1 MNWLMFE
8 DGDAETL
15 ESWNKSATECLK
27 KVSSEVAE
35 VKLILP
41 TADDAKFA
49 YAKNL
54 DLTGRFC
61 ISFTD
66 GDTREF
72 DIPLPYHGV
81 FVTRGAGAENK
92 DAPQRL
98 IWSSWL
104 GEMPGLR
111 KVRVP
116 NGKEQELRLGLPDGC
131 FIRIGEEKPSTSD
144 QYDIAFVRWW
154 AKIFPG
160 VYDAIL
166 DFADLKEAVAKPRRS
181 GRVGVPPPTV
191 AADGGG
197 TPSLPCCAT
206 VSEWVQANQD
216 KIETFDADDL
226 DHRMAV
232 TFPVWLRNRLLRLYH
247 RHFVEKKGTRDSWE
261 VLAAELVP
269 ISSIGERRFNGFDVI
284 RPDNI
289 LEAAGRI
296 CGIKRYKVSRSRVGF
311 LSAAFRQNHPSFE
324 GRICPIESPESEK
337 VGIQLQLARGARVD
351 ENGNIVPP
359 AGGPRLSRPPVSWC
373 TSLIPFLNH
382 NDDAR
387 SMMGAKN
394 MRQGVPVSGAET
406 PCVKSGGE
414 AGLVEFMRPLE
425 CAGLCPTCS
434 DGGELKIGRDLLV
447 AYLPWYGWN
456 LDDAVVVSDAIVKE
470 MAVTEE
476 KDYALDI
483 DPDWTCTKILAPGAS
498 LREGTAIAEFKKI
511 ANGKEQAHAIRYVD
525 AAPAKLVQIECPPEI
540 KEKPLNRDPGFVG
553 RLKYRIARTFALEPG
568 DKLMGRHGNKGVVSK
583 VLPAKEMPKL
593 KFPDGKTVTVDI
605 LLNPHGVLSRM
616 NPGQLLETH
625 LGWLFHNG
633 KTDEDVLKDGAAG
646 PAGAPCCGALDHEKV
661 RCLLKE
667 TGLDECGKAHL
678 HWTLPDG
685 RKVTTASPVVVGYQH
700 FFRLHHIPALKAQAR
715 RGGKDAL
722 YSCATGQAAHG
733 RLIGGGQRVGEME
746 MWALSAY
753 PGSEPIIADL
763 LRNSDAVA
771 VKGAGKPAL
780 EQTGFPQVLSAY
792 LAAMLIRMDVNAKKK
807 TVSFSRMSDN
817 ELLKRIGLNEAP
829 ERKGRTIG
837 KSSAVAVH
845 SAQFRC
851 PHDPSR
857 LAFSGIRFTWNGDDK
872 RNTLSLASLLSRFDV
887 TITGPLEESNGN
899 YWMPVAS
906 AACERLKVTP
916 LWGKKKGEA
925 TTLSLE
931 VKTSALGID
940 GVGDVRC
947 FVKRKVNAGEVL
959 RRMCLTVSDK
969 QAENIGD
976 ALVLCP
982 CEKCRANTPG
992 ERFLLK
998 ATNVQNEMAEGGV
1011 CDPAVFGSLHE
1022 VFVPADE
1029 EKWGII
1035 ELPKPID
1042 YPTKALTDKDLT
1054 NQPKL
1059 RYVPVLP
1066 LRYRV
1071 GYEGEEDPF
1080 GYGVIVAACDLYA
1093 KAKEEDKAKALTQI
1107 EKAVKAV
1114 FQVLRD
1120 ACCGKHGLV
1129 RREGLGRRVDRSCRM
1144 VITPGPDLA
1153 FDEVGVPASI
1163 LWELLAD
1170 HVTDERIKVEG
1181 KPQSV
1186 DLRETAHGVTAAG
1199 FGWRSPKECSKKRLA
1214 EKCDM
1219 LEACL
1224 EKHPLWMLMNRQP
1237 SLHKYS
1243 MQAFKVKVLKPADGE
1258 VFRLQPLS
1266 CKGFGADFDGDEM
1279 AGYLPLSDVAQEA
1292 LPRLAPS
1299 VNLFSAGN
1307 GRITPNYDR
1316 DFVMGAYLVC
1326 MRDLDAAKKQLE
1338 EHCKKGDAEAVL
1350 KDARAAFAKCTE
1362 EGVSFGYYDL
1372 VAYDGESGF
1381 AADMVNS
1388 GANGAKQIKQFTA
1401 PRGLLATGKL
1411 GFEPSDEV
1419 KRKFDIQG
1427 SLVGGMSWE
1436 DIFWSSFNAR
1446 ASMCDKKLNTGKAG
1460 DLTRRLVYAL
1470 RPVTITCKKCK
1481 NLKGGKRSIL
1491 SCGCETGICA
1501 ECYGA
1506 LPGGK
1511 LPEIG
1516 YPVGLI
1522 AAQSIGE
1529 RGTQLSMKS
1538 AHAGKSQVDIEFVRA
1553 LIINGKKAETYDA
1566 FYKYLC
1572 GEDGATTPYRDLD
1585 PRHIQLLWR
1594 VLAGCETKSLSD
1606 VLKKVDEGKDMES
1619 VARRV
1624 NKETILKLLN
1634 GEMRDI
1640 PLASPSAQVMFN
1652 NFEEGV

>member
-1 MNWLMFE
+1 MNWLMFK
-8 DGDAETL
+8 DDDAETL
-15 ESWNKSATECLK
+15 ESWNNSATECVR
-27 KVSSEVAE
+27 KVSLEVDE
-35 VKLILP
+35 VSLILP
-41 TADDAKFA
+41 TADDARFA

-66 GDTREF
+66 GDTQEF
-72 DIPLPYHGV
+72 DIPLPYHGI
-81 FVTRGAGAENK
+81 FVTRGAGVENK

-98 IWSSWL
+98 VWSSWL

-116 NGKEQELRLGLPDGC
+116 NGKRLELRLGLPDGR
-131 FIRIGEEKPSTSD
+131 FIRIGGEKLSKSD
-144 QYDIAFVRWW
+144 QYDIAFVHWW
-154 AKIFPG
+154 AKFFPN
-160 VYDAIL
+160 VYGAVL
-166 DFADLKEAVAKPRRS
+166 DYADLKERA
-181 GRVGVPPPTV
+181 
-191 AADGGG
+191 
-197 TPSLPCCAT
+197 
-206 VSEWVQANQD
+206 QANQD
-216 KIETFDADDL
+216 RIETFDADDL

-232 TFPVWLRNRLLRLYH
+232 TFPVWLRNRILRLYY
-247 RHFVEKKGTRDSWE
+247 RFFVLKDGTRDSWSD
-261 VLAAELVP
+261 LAAELVP

-311 LSAAFRQNHPSFE
+311 LPAAFRQNHPSFE
-324 GRICPIESPESEK
+324 GRICPIESPESEM
-337 VGIQLQLARGARVD
+337 VGIQLQLARGAWVD
-351 ENGNIVPP
+351 ETGQINAKSGHLGEAALP
-359 AGGPRLSRPPVSWC
+359 SRPPVSWC

-394 MRQGVPVSGAET
+394 MRQSVPVSGAEA
-406 PCVKSGGE
+406 PSVKSGGE
-414 AGLVEFMRPLE
+414 ARLVEFMRPLE
-425 CAGLCPTCS
+425 RAGLCPTCS

-483 DPDWTCTKILAPGAS
+483 DQNWTCTKILAPGAS

-511 ANGKEQAHAIRYVD
+511 ANGKEQTHAIRYVD
-525 AAPAKLVQIECPPEI
+525 AAPAKLVQIEYPPEI

-568 DKLMGRHGNKGVVSK
+568 DKLMGRHGNKGVISK

-593 KFPDGKTVTVDI
+593 KLPDGKTVTVDI

-633 KTDEDVLKDGAAG
+633 KTDADVLKDGAFG
-646 PAGAPCCGALDHEKV
+646 PVGAPCCGALDHEKV
-661 RCLLKE
+661 QCLLKE
-667 TGLDECGKAHL
+667 TGLDEYGKAHL

-700 FFRLHHIPALKAQAR
+700 FFRLHHIPTLKAQAR

-746 MWALSAY
+746 MWALSAH

-771 VKGAGKPAL
+771 VKGVGTPAL
-780 EQTGFPQVLSAY
+780 DQTGFSQVLSAH
-792 LAAMLIRMDVNAKKK
+792 LAAMLIKMDVNAKKK

-817 ELLKRIGLNEAP
+817 ELLKRIGLNEAQ
-829 ERKGRTIG
+829 ERMGRAIG
-837 KSSAVAVH
+837 KASAVAAH
-845 SAQFRC
+845 SAQFHC
-851 PHDPSR
+851 QKEPSR
-857 LAFSGIRFTWNGDDK
+857 LAFGGTRFTWSGDDK

-887 TITGPLEESNGN
+887 TIKGPLEESNGN
-899 YWMPVAS
+899 YRMRVS
-906 AACERLKVTP
+906 GACNGRDARCPSGEAYLEVKP
-916 LWGKKKGEA
+916 LWGKKRGDA

-931 VKTSALGID
+931 VKTSVLGID

-947 FVKRKVNAGEVL
+947 FIKRKVNAGEVL
-959 RRMCLTVSDK
+959 RRMCLKASDK
-969 QAENIGD
+969 QAERIGD

-998 ATNVQNEMAEGGV
+998 ATNAQNEMSEGGV

-1022 VFVPADE
+1022 SFVPADE
-1029 EKWGII
+1029 EKWGVI
-1035 ELPKPID
+1035 ELPEPID
-1042 YPTKALTDKDLT
+1042 YPAKALTGKNLHDQT
-1054 NQPKL
+1054 KL

-1071 GYEGEEDPF
+1071 GYEGEVDPF
-1080 GYGVIVAACDLYA
+1080 RYGDIVTACDQYA

-1107 EKAVKAV
+1107 EKAVAAV

-1170 HVTDERIKVEG
+1170 RVAGETTDG
-1181 KPQSV
+1181 HPLSS
-1186 DLRETAHGVTAAG
+1186 HGATTAG
-1199 FGWRSPKECSKKRLA
+1199 FSWRSPKRGGVPTIT
-1214 EKCDM
+1214 EKVQA
-1219 LEACL
+1219 LETYL
-1224 EKHPLWMLMNRQP
+1224 EHDPLWMLMNRQP

-1279 AGYLPLSDVAQEA
+1279 AGYLPLSNAAQEA

-1299 VNLFSAGN
+1299 ANLFSAGN
-1307 GRITPNYDR
+1307 GQITPNYDR

-1326 MRDLDAAKKQLE
+1326 ARDSDAAKKQLE

-1372 VAYDGESGF
+1372 VKYDGKNGF

-1388 GANGAKQIKQFTA
+1388 GANGAKQIKQFTN

-1481 NLKGGKRSIL
+1481 NPQGGKRSIL

-1506 LPGGK
+1506 LPDGK
-1511 LPEIG
+1511 SPDIG
-1516 YPVGLI
+1516 YPAGLI

-1553 LIINGKKAETYDA
+1553 LILSGKKAKTYDT

-1572 GEDGATTPYRDLD
+1572 VEDRATTPYRDLD
-1585 PRHIQLLWR
+1585 PRHVQLLWR
-1594 VLAGCETKSLSD
+1594 VLAGCGTKSLNG
-1606 VLKKVDEGKDMES
+1606 VLKKIDEGKDMES
-1619 VARRV
+1619 VARRA
-1624 NKETILKLLN
+1624 NKDTFLKLLS

-1640 PLASPSAQVMFN
+1640 PLSSPSAQVMFN
-1652 NFEEGV
+1652 SFAVGE